1 MSKDFHKTDG
11 ALLGSC
17 GDIRHDETE
26 AMALL
31 NGYQM
36 ATGIAMAVQAMGQ
49 GVSAWRKN
57 RQERFEQNES
67 ALVDHENVASAL
79 ASQRA
84 RQSVQAPR
92 RGLAMRF

>member
-1 MSKDFHKTDG
+1 MSNDFHKTDG

-31 NGYQM
+31 HSYQM

-49 GVSAWRKN
+49 GVAAWRKN
-57 RQERFEQNES
+57 RQEQFELKES
-67 ALVDHENVASAL
+67 ALTDHDNVADAL
-79 ASQRA
+79 AAQRA
-84 RQSVQAPR
+84 RRAVEPPR